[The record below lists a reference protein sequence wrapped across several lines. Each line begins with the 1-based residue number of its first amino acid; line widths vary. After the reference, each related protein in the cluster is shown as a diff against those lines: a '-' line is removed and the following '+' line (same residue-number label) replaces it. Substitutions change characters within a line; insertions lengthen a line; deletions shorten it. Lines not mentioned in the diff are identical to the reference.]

1 MEERNL
7 FDNDM
12 RSRFEGF
19 SPEPPAHVWYSVR
32 DAIVVAPRRSMTPV
46 YFRVAAAIA
55 FLAIS
60 ALSVWMIN
68 TDQTTTMPLA
78 DQESTLEAPT
88 ATPAETPV
96 AESVLSTPPAAS
108 QMAAVSSQHLVADNL
123 PAAASSSQES
133 NHQAETFTE
142 AYPAS
147 FTPLTPAAHIAQ
159 TALAWQQASSL
170 SGNIS
175 VRQYGS
181 GSQLFA
187 TAMNDIEYSGASSS
201 FAQAGGVTFGIHVSP
216 RVNDRHIA
224 QPGSLASSAL
234 PFGSHEQSAMSYGYG
249 MSASIP
255 VSPRL
260 SIQTGASYASMTQMI
275 NDINA
280 YSHADNR
287 PFYDPGSD
295 KGFSHPQ
302 NIVTS
307 FGVIQVKSPSL
318 YFTDDLSERVLISN
332 EAKYPLDLPEDPK
345 LLDLQSQQL
354 SQSFSFIEIPLIAR
368 YQVFENRYFGIAVKA
383 GIAGNILVRN
393 DVLLSQH
400 GGSEDVIGQTDGIRR
415 FNYSGI
421 GGLAITVPLTNRF
434 RLFVEPT
441 AQMFMQPILR
451 DDMLSSAGKTYPYC
465 FSVASGISFRF

>member
-60 ALSVWMIN
+60 GLSVWMIN
-68 TDQTTTMPLA
+68 TDQQSTMPLA
-78 DQESTLEAPT
+78 DHESTLEAPL
-88 ATPAETPV
+88 ATPSETPV
-96 AESVLSTPPAAS
+96 TESDLSTPPAAS
-108 QMAAVSSQHLVADNL
+108 QRAAASSQNLVADNL
-123 PAAASSSQES
+123 PATASSQES
-133 NHQAETFTE
+133 NLQADAIAE
-142 AYPAS
+142 AYLAAH
-147 FTPLTPAAHIAQ
+147 TPLTPAAHIGQA
-159 TALAWQQASSL
+159 ALVWQQAASL
-170 SGNIS
+170 AGNVS
-175 VRQYGS
+175 VRQPGS

-187 TAMNDIEYSGASSS
+187 TAMNDIEYHGASSS
-201 FAQAGGVTFGIHVSP
+201 FAQAGGLTFGIHVSP

-224 QPGSLASSAL
+224 QPGSLASSTM
-234 PFGSHEQSAMSYGYG
+234 PFSSHEQSTMSYGYG

-280 YSHADNR
+280 YSHADSR

-332 EAKYPLDLPEDPK
+332 DAKYPLDLPEDPK

-368 YQVFENRYFGIAVKA
+368 YQVFENRYFGVSLKA

-393 DVLLSQH
+393 DVLLSQQ
-400 GGSEDVIGQTDGIRR
+400 GGSENVIGQTNGIRR

-421 GGLAITVPLTNRF
+421 GGLALTVPLTNRF
-434 RLFVEPT
+434 SLFVEPT
-441 AQMFMQPILR
+441 AQMFLQPILR